1 MSSSRSTIVT
11 TCVDRNDAFAD
22 DVHSSNGISDSTS
35 LPSGVKGFER
45 ALTDVKKPEE
55 GGGSS
60 SSAVTSV
67 ARTCALQDSTT
78 TTAASFSKFVSFE
91 CIALSSS

>member
-22 DVHSSNGISDSTS
+22 DVHSSKGISDSTS

-45 ALTDVKKPEE
+45 ALSDVKKPEE
-55 GGGSS
+55 
-60 SSAVTSV
+60 
-67 ARTCALQDSTT
+67 
-78 TTAASFSKFVSFE
+78 
-91 CIALSSS
+91 